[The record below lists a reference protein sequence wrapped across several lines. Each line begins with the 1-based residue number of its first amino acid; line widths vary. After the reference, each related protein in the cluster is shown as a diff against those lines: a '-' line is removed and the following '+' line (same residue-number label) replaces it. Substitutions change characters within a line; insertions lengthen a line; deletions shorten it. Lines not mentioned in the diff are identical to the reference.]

1 MDPTIWNSQSGWGD
15 RHGNRQEQYWVT
27 MEVGVVAGPPVESSL
42 KDGESR
48 LELSP
53 GHPKV
58 TSTGHYPLEK
68 QCLVIAL
75 SHCWSSAKTQCEEQ
89 K

>member
-27 MEVGVVAGPPVESSL
+27 MEVGAVAGPPVESSL
-42 KDGESR
+42 EDGESR

-58 TSTGHYPLEK
+58 MSTGHYPPGEA
-68 QCLVIAL
+68 VP
-75 SHCWSSAKTQCEEQ
+75 SHCSVSLLVFCQNTV
-89 K
+89 